1 MRNVPTATHWV
12 PEQLWQTWKKFV
24 EIARRE
30 GRSAGE
36 ILNEFIANYVRIHEP
51 GNPQW
56 PLDRFQERPQEQP
69 PSSGKPMPD
78 YAKMTDQELLRL
90 LGGPTWKLGGFERM
104 LVKHILKRRGLAL
117 SCLDD

>member
-1 MRNVPTATHWV
+1 MPTATHWV

-36 ILNEFIANYVRIHEP
+36 ILNEFITNYVRIHEP

-56 PLDRFQERPQEQP
+56 PLDRFQERSQEST
-69 PSSGKPMPD
+69 PSLAKPAPD
-78 YAKMTDQELLRL
+78 YTKMTDCELLDL
-90 LGGPTWKLGGFERM
+90 LREPPWRVGDFDRM
-104 LVKHILKRRGLAL
+104 YIRFILKRRGLLAKAEAHL
-117 SCLDD
+117 N